1 MMIQIISFG
10 KGGLLNI
17 NFKPSVV
24 FLYCLPK
31 PLGDDAKTI
40 SHLQLYLVLFLP
52 KPRAK
57 HLNDVFLKGTTDEF

>member
-40 SHLQLYLVLFLP
+40 SHLQLYLVLFFLAF
-52 KPRAK
+52 K
-57 HLNDVFLKGTTDEF
+57 LGGFEGDVIP

>member
-10 KGGLLNI
+10 KGGLLNL

-40 SHLQLYLVLFLP
+40 SHLQLNLVLF
-52 KPRAK
+52 
-57 HLNDVFLKGTTDEF
+57 FLARSILGVKMLYQNKI